1 MTEPMPGPLRMRRAA
16 MSLITLLG
24 GVSLAVIPAATVS
37 ISSRLFTVEDQGVLA
52 VAVLVA
58 TFAGQLTFAVVVESR
73 LSSAATE
80 RRVVFPLWLAAIS
93 VLTALV
99 LAIIPPNAIALAIG
113 LPILIAALEVGRG
126 VSVAERLD
134 RREIA
139 ASVAVG
145 LGALIGVLAG
155 LAGQQWALIPL
166 VVGIAVA
173 TCVRCL
179 PVTHRASRPEPAVMG
194 WVVADTAITGVI
206 YPLLNT
212 MILAFL
218 GSADAVLFTSIATV
232 SGLLAIPLNFM
243 RLRLLKEHSRLDIV
257 VSGASVLAAVVA
269 LLVLEFTGVFA
280 FVFGEAWTES
290 ATLVPLLLA
299 CAWRAASL
307 ATTIPFAAL
316 RRAGE
321 VRLVTG
327 LRAAVS
333 VLTFALAALGLAAQ
347 SLSAVFL
354 GLLAAELA
362 SAVVYEVA
370 RRRRLARGIREAAAA
385 EGRAG
390 RTAEAA
396 DATDADAPDADA
408 ALEPGGDA

>member
-1 MTEPMPGPLRMRRAA
+1 MPGPIRLRRAA

-37 ISSRLFTVEDQGVLA
+37 ISSRLFTVEEQGFLA
-52 VAVLVA
+52 VAVLFA

-80 RRVVFPLWLAAIS
+80 RRVVFPIWLAAIS
-93 VLTALV
+93 VITALV
-99 LAIIPPNAIALAIG
+99 LAVMPPNAVLLAIG
-113 LPILIAALEVGRG
+113 LPILVAALEVGRG

-139 ASVAVG
+139 ASIAVG
-145 LGALIGVLAG
+145 VGALAGVLAG
-155 LAGQQWALIPL
+155 FADQGWALVPL
-166 VVGIAVA
+166 VAGIAVA
-173 TCVRCL
+173 TVIRCL

-194 WVVADTAITGVI
+194 WVIADTAITGAV

-232 SGLLAIPLNFM
+232 SGLLAIPLNFL

-257 VSGASVLAAVVA
+257 VSAASVVAAVLV
-269 LLVLEFTGVFA
+269 LLVLELTGA
-280 FVFGEAWTES
+280 LGFVFGSAWTDS

-316 RRAGE
+316 RREGA
-321 VRLVTG
+321 VRLLTG
-327 LRAAVS
+327 LRAIVS
-333 VLTFALAALGLAAQ
+333 ALTFALAALGLALG
-347 SLSAVFL
+347 SLPAVFL
-354 GLLAAELA
+354 GLLVAELA
-362 SAVVYEVA
+362 SAFVYEFA
-370 RRRRLARGIREAAAA
+370 RRRRLERSMRETAIA
-385 EGRAG
+385 E
-390 RTAEAA
+390 AEAA
-396 DATDADAPDADA
+396 S
-408 ALEPGGDA
+408 

>member
-1 MTEPMPGPLRMRRAA
+1 VTESMPAPMRLRGAA
-16 MSLITLLG
+16 LSLITLLG
-24 GVSLAVIPAATVS
+24 GVSLAVIPAATIS
-37 ISSRLFTVEDQGVLA
+37 ISSRLFTVDEQGFLA

-93 VLTALV
+93 VVTAI
-99 LAIIPPNAIALAIG
+99 AIAVIPPNAVVLAIG

-134 RREIA
+134 RREIV
-139 ASVAVG
+139 ASIAVG
-145 LGALIGVLAG
+145 SGALAGVLAG
-155 LAGQQWALIPL
+155 FTGQTWALIPL
-166 VVGIAVA
+166 VVGIAIA
-173 TCVRCL
+173 TCIRCL

-194 WVVADTAITGVI
+194 WVIADTAITGVI

-243 RLRLLKEHSRLDIV
+243 RLRLLKEHSGLDIV
-257 VSGASVLAAVVA
+257 ISAASVLAAVVA
-269 LLVLEFTGVFA
+269 LLVLELVGA
-280 FVFGEAWTES
+280 FGFIFGSAWTES

-307 ATTIPFAAL
+307 ATTIPFASL
-316 RRAGE
+316 RRAGA
-321 VRLVTG
+321 VRLLTG
-327 LRAAVS
+327 LRAVVS
-333 VLTFALAALGLAAQ
+333 ALTFALAAVGLALEN
-347 SLSAVFL
+347 LSAVFL
-354 GLLAAELA
+354 GLLVAELA

-385 EGRAG
+385 DAI
-390 RTAEAA
+390 EA
-396 DATDADAPDADA
+396 
-408 ALEPGGDA
+408 GGDA

>member
-1 MTEPMPGPLRMRRAA
+1 MPSPMRLRGAA
-16 MSLITLLG
+16 LSLITLLG
-24 GVSLAVIPAATVS
+24 GVSLAVIPAATIS
-37 ISSRLFTVEDQGVLA
+37 ISSRLFSVEEQGFLA

-58 TFAGQLTFAVVVESR
+58 TFAGQLTFAVVVEAR

-80 RRVVFPLWLAAIS
+80 RRVVFPLWLAALS
-93 VLTALV
+93 VVTAAV
-99 LAIIPPNAIALAIG
+99 IAILPPNAVVLAVG

-139 ASVAVG
+139 ASIAVG
-145 LGALIGVLAG
+145 SGALVGVLAG
-155 LAGQQWALIPL
+155 FAGQEWALIPL

-173 TCVRCL
+173 TCIRCL
-179 PVTHRASRPEPAVMG
+179 PVSHRASRPEPAVMG
-194 WVVADTAITGVI
+194 WVIADTAITGVI

-243 RLRLLKEHSRLDIV
+243 RLRLLKEHSGLDIV
-257 VSGASVLAAVVA
+257 VSAASVVAAVVA
-269 LLVLEFTGVFA
+269 LLVLEFVGA
-280 FVFGEAWTES
+280 FGFIFGSAWTES

-316 RRAGE
+316 RRAGA
-321 VRLVTG
+321 VRLLTG
-327 LRAAVS
+327 LRAIVS
-333 VLTFALAALGLAAQ
+333 VITFALAAIGLALG
-347 SLSAVFL
+347 SLAAVFL
-354 GLLAAELA
+354 GLLVAELS
-362 SAVVYEVA
+362 SALVYEVA
-370 RRRRLARGIREAAAA
+370 RRRRLARGIREAAAVV
-385 EGRAG
+385 
-390 RTAEAA
+390 EA
-396 DATDADAPDADA
+396 
-408 ALEPGGDA
+408 GGDA

>member
-1 MTEPMPGPLRMRRAA
+1 MTEPMPAPLRMRGAVL
-16 MSLITLLG
+16 SLITLLG

-37 ISSRLFTVEDQGVLA
+37 ISSRLFSVEEQGFLA

-93 VLTALV
+93 VVTAV
-99 LAIIPPNAIALAIG
+99 VIAVIPPNAVVLAIG

-155 LAGQQWALIPL
+155 FAGQSWALIPL
-166 VVGIAVA
+166 VAGIAIA
-173 TCVRCL
+173 TCIRCL

-194 WVVADTAITGVI
+194 WVIADTAITGVI

-243 RLRLLKEHSRLDIV
+243 RLRLLKEHSGLDII
-257 VSGASVLAAVVA
+257 VSAASVIAAVVA
-269 LLVLEFTGVFA
+269 LLVLELVGA
-280 FVFGEAWTES
+280 FGFIFGSAWTES

-316 RRAGE
+316 RRAGA
-321 VRLVTG
+321 VRLLTG
-327 LRAAVS
+327 LRAIVS
-333 VLTFALAALGLAAQ
+333 GITFALAAVGLALG
-347 SLSAVFL
+347 SLAAVFL
-354 GLLAAELA
+354 GLLVAELV
-362 SAVVYEVA
+362 SAVVYELA
-370 RRRRLARGIREAAAA
+370 RRRRVARGIREAASAPEPV
-385 EGRAG
+385 EGAG
-390 RTAEAA
+390 NRGTGPFRQAQGPEARPEA
-396 DATDADAPDADA
+396 DA
-408 ALEPGGDA
+408 

>member
-1 MTEPMPGPLRMRRAA
+1 MPGPLRMRRAA
-16 MSLITLLG
+16 LSLITLLG

-37 ISSRLFTVEDQGVLA
+37 ISSRLFTVDEQGFLA

-93 VLTALV
+93 VVTAIA
-99 LAIIPPNAIALAIG
+99 LAVIPPNAVALAIG

-134 RREIA
+134 RREIV

-145 LGALIGVLAG
+145 VGALVGVLAG
-155 LAGQQWALIPL
+155 FADQQWALIPL
-166 VVGIAVA
+166 VVGIAAA

-179 PVTHRASRPEPAVMG
+179 PVTHHASRPEPAVMG
-194 WVVADTAITGVI
+194 WVVADTAITGAV
-206 YPLLNT
+206 YPLLNA

-218 GSADAVLFTSIATV
+218 GPADAVLFTSISTV
-232 SGLLAIPLNFM
+232 SGLLAIPLNFL

-257 VSGASVLAAVVA
+257 VSAASVGAAVIA
-269 LLVLEFTGVFA
+269 LLVLEVSGVFG
-280 FVFGEAWTES
+280 FVFGSAWTES

-333 VLTFALAALGLAAQ
+333 VLTFALAAIGLALQ
-347 SLSAVFL
+347 SLPAVFL
-354 GLLAAELA
+354 GLLVAELA

-370 RRRRLARGIREAAAA
+370 RRRRVSSTARAAAA
-385 EGRAG
+385 MDAG
-390 RTAEAA
+390 SRR
-396 DATDADAPDADA
+396 
-408 ALEPGGDA
+408 

>member
-1 MTEPMPGPLRMRRAA
+1 MPAPMRLRGAA
-16 MSLITLLG
+16 LSLITLLG
-24 GVSLAVIPAATVS
+24 GVSLAVIPAATIS
-37 ISSRLFTVEDQGVLA
+37 ISSRLFTVDEQGFLA

-93 VLTALV
+93 VVTAI
-99 LAIIPPNAIALAIG
+99 AIAVIPPNAVVLAIG

-134 RREIA
+134 RREIV
-139 ASVAVG
+139 ASIAVG
-145 LGALIGVLAG
+145 SGALAGVLAG
-155 LAGQQWALIPL
+155 FTGQTWALIPL
-166 VVGIAVA
+166 VVGIAIA
-173 TCVRCL
+173 TCIRCL

-194 WVVADTAITGVI
+194 WVIADTAITGVI

-243 RLRLLKEHSRLDIV
+243 RLRLLKEHSGLDIV
-257 VSGASVLAAVVA
+257 VSAASVLAAVVA
-269 LLVLEFTGVFA
+269 LLVLELVGA
-280 FVFGEAWTES
+280 FGFIFGSAWTES

-307 ATTIPFAAL
+307 ATTIPFASL
-316 RRAGE
+316 RRAGA
-321 VRLVTG
+321 VRLLTG
-327 LRAAVS
+327 LRAVVS
-333 VLTFALAALGLAAQ
+333 ALTFALAAVGLALEN
-347 SLSAVFL
+347 LSAVFL
-354 GLLAAELA
+354 GLLVAELA

-370 RRRRLARGIREAAAA
+370 RRRRLARGMREAAAA
-385 EGRAG
+385 DAI
-390 RTAEAA
+390 EA
-396 DATDADAPDADA
+396 
-408 ALEPGGDA
+408 GGDA

>member
-1 MTEPMPGPLRMRRAA
+1 MRRAA
-16 MSLITLLG
+16 LSLITLLG

-37 ISSRLFTVEDQGVLA
+37 ISSRLFTVEEQGFLA

-80 RRVVFPLWLAAIS
+80 RRVVFPLWLAGIS

-99 LAIIPPNAIALAIG
+99 LAIIPPNAVALAIG

-134 RREIA
+134 RREIVEC
-139 ASVAVG
+139 VAVG
-145 LGALIGVLAG
+145 LGALVGVFAG
-155 LAGQQWALIPL
+155 FAEQDWALYPL
-166 VVGIAVA
+166 VAGIAVA

-179 PVTHRASRPEPAVMG
+179 PVTHHASRPEPAVTA

-243 RLRLLKEHSRLDIV
+243 RLRLLRGTPGSTSWCPRDRGGRRGRAARAGGRRGVRVHLRGRVDRVRDPGPAAARLRMACRVARDDHPV
-257 VSGASVLAAVVA
+257 RGPQEGGSGAAAHRPAGRGLGAHVRA
-269 LLVLEFTGVFA
+269 RG
-280 FVFGEAWTES
+280 G
-290 ATLVPLLLA
+290 
-299 CAWRAASL
+299 RAASST
-307 ATTIPFAAL
+307 AS
-316 RRAGE
+316 RRCSSACWSPSSRPPWSTRSPDGG
-321 VRLVTG
+321 TS
-327 LRAAVS
+327 RAS
-333 VLTFALAALGLAAQ
+333 
-347 SLSAVFL
+347 S
-354 GLLAAELA
+354 
-362 SAVVYEVA
+362 
-370 RRRRLARGIREAAAA
+370 
-385 EGRAG
+385 
-390 RTAEAA
+390 AEAA
-396 DATDADAPDADA
+396 V
-408 ALEPGGDA
+408 LEAGA

>member
-1 MTEPMPGPLRMRRAA
+1 MTEPMPAPLRMRGAVL
-16 MSLITLLG
+16 SLITLLG

-37 ISSRLFTVEDQGVLA
+37 ISSRLFSVEEQGFLA

-80 RRVVFPLWLAAIS
+80 RRVVFPLWLAAVS
-93 VLTALV
+93 VVTAV
-99 LAIIPPNAIALAIG
+99 VIAVIPPNAVVLAIG

-134 RREIA
+134 RREIV

-145 LGALIGVLAG
+145 LGALVGVLAG
-155 LAGQQWALIPL
+155 FAGQDWALIPL
-166 VVGIAVA
+166 VAGIAIA

-179 PVTHRASRPEPAVMG
+179 PVNHRASRPEPAVMG
-194 WVVADTAITGVI
+194 WVIADTAITGAV

-218 GSADAVLFTSIATV
+218 GPADAVLFTSIATV

-243 RLRLLKEHSRLDIV
+243 RLRLLKEHSGLDIV
-257 VSGASVLAAVVA
+257 ISAASVIAAVVA
-269 LLVLEFTGVFA
+269 LLVLEFVGA
-280 FVFGEAWTES
+280 FGFIFGTAWTDS

-321 VRLVTG
+321 VRLLTG

-333 VLTFALAALGLAAQ
+333 AITFALAAVGLTFQNLA
-347 SLSAVFL
+347 AVFL
-354 GLLAAELA
+354 GLLIAELA
-362 SAVVYEVA
+362 SAVIYEIA
-370 RRRRLARGIREAAAA
+370 RRRRVARGIREAD
-385 EGRAG
+385 EVN
-390 RTAEAA
+390 T
-396 DATDADAPDADA
+396 
-408 ALEPGGDA
+408 

>member
-1 MTEPMPGPLRMRRAA
+1 MTEPMPGPLRLRRATL
-16 MSLITLLG
+16 SLVTLLG
-24 GVSLAVIPAATVS
+24 GVSLAVIPASTVS
-37 ISSRLFTVEDQGVLA
+37 ISSRLFTVDEQGFLA

-58 TFAGQLTFAVVVESR
+58 TFVGQLTFAVVVESR

-80 RRVVFPLWLAAIS
+80 RRVVFPLWLAA
-93 VLTALV
+93 VAVVTAAV
-99 LAIIPPNAIALAIG
+99 LAVIPPNALVLAIG

-145 LGALIGVLAG
+145 SGALVGVLAG
-155 LAGQQWALIPL
+155 FAAQPWALIPL
-166 VVGIAVA
+166 VAGIAAA
-173 TCVRCL
+173 TVIRSL
-179 PVTHRASRPEPAVMG
+179 PVMHRASRPEPAVMG
-194 WVVADTAITGVI
+194 WVIADTAITGVI
-206 YPLLNT
+206 YPLLNA

-218 GSADAVLFTSIATV
+218 GAADAVLFTSIATV

-243 RLRLLKEHSRLDIV
+243 RLRLLKEHSGLDIV
-257 VSGASVLAAVVA
+257 VSGASVVAAVLA
-269 LLVLEFTGVFA
+269 LLVLEFTGVFG
-280 FVFGEAWTES
+280 FVFGEAWTTS
-290 ATLVPLLLA
+290 ITLVPLLLA

-333 VLTFALAALGLAAQ
+333 VLTFALAAVGLAVQ
-347 SLSAVFL
+347 SLAAVFL
-354 GLLAAELA
+354 GLLVAELA
-362 SAVVYEVA
+362 SAVVYELA
-370 RRRRLARGIREAAAA
+370 RRRRDRRIRE
-385 EGRAG
+385 G
-390 RTAEAA
+390 
-396 DATDADAPDADA
+396 ATDAVV
-408 ALEPGGDA
+408 ETEGDA

>member
-1 MTEPMPGPLRMRRAA
+1 MSEPMPGPIRMRRAA

-37 ISSRLFTVEDQGVLA
+37 ISSRLFTVQEQGVLA

-58 TFAGQLTFAVVVESR
+58 TFCGQLTFAVVVESR

-93 VLTALV
+93 VVTALV
-99 LAIIPPNAIALAIG
+99 LAIIPPNAIALAVG

-134 RREIA
+134 KREIA

-145 LGALIGVLAG
+145 LGALVGVLAG
-155 LAGQQWALIPL
+155 FAGQEWALIPL
-166 VVGIAVA
+166 VAGIAIA

-206 YPLLNT
+206 YPLLNA

-218 GSADAVLFTSIATV
+218 GPADAVLFASIATV
-232 SGLLAIPLNFM
+232 SGLLAIPLNFL
-243 RLRLLKEHSRLDIV
+243 RLRLLKEHSTLDIV
-257 VSGASVLAAVVA
+257 VSAASVLAAVVA
-269 LLVLEFTGVFA
+269 LLVLELAGVFG
-280 FVFGEAWTES
+280 FVFGSAWTES
-290 ATLVPLLLA
+290 PTLVPLLLA

-307 ATTIPFAAL
+307 ATTLPFAAL
-316 RRAGE
+316 RRMGE
-321 VRLVTG
+321 VRLLTG

-333 VLTFALAALGLAAQ
+333 VLTFALAAAGLAAQ

-354 GLLAAELA
+354 GLMVAELA
-362 SAVVYEVA
+362 SAVIYEAA
-370 RRRRLARGIREAAAA
+370 RRRRVARVAQEEAA
-385 EGRAG
+385 
-390 RTAEAA
+390 
-396 DATDADAPDADA
+396 
-408 ALEPGGDA
+408 

>member
-1 MTEPMPGPLRMRRAA
+1 MTESMPGPLRLRRAA
-16 MSLITLLG
+16 LSLITLLG
-24 GVSLAVIPAATVS
+24 GVSLAVIPAATLS
-37 ISSRLFTVEDQGVLA
+37 ISSRLFTVEEQGFVA

-80 RRVVFPLWLAAIS
+80 RRVVFPVWLAAVS
-93 VLTALV
+93 VLTAII
-99 LAIIPPNAIALAIG
+99 LAVIPPSAVALAIG

-134 RREIA
+134 RREIV

-155 LAGQQWALIPL
+155 FADQSWALTPL
-166 VVGIAVA
+166 VIGIAAA

-194 WVVADTAITGVI
+194 WVIADTAITGVI

-218 GSADAVLFTSIATV
+218 GAADAVLFTSIATV

-257 VSGASVLAAVVA
+257 VSAASVVAAVVV
-269 LLVLEFTGVFA
+269 LLILELVGVFGYL
-280 FVFGEAWTES
+280 FGPAWAES
-290 ATLVPLLLA
+290 ATLLPLLIA
-299 CAWRAASL
+299 CAWRGASL

-321 VRLVTG
+321 VRLLTG
-327 LRAAVS
+327 LRAAIA
-333 VLTFALAALGLAAQ
+333 VLTFGLAAIGLAGG
-347 SLSAVFL
+347 SLPAVFL
-354 GLLAAELA
+354 GLLVAEIA
-362 SAVVYEVA
+362 SAAVYEVA
-370 RRRRLARGIREAAAA
+370 RRRRLARGMRRADELGSGEAA
-385 EGRAG
+385 EAG
-390 RTAEAA
+390 SG
-396 DATDADAPDADA
+396 P
-408 ALEPGGDA
+408 